1 MLFPLLAAVLMHGD
15 PLRAHPC
22 RQAAPSLRSS
32 PRSPQISPMRAGRPC
47 PPRRAHG
54 LRLASHVFPLRMSL
68 AAQQEMEEQD
78 LVAAINIERT
88 QRGLEPLVSDPLL
101 CVTARA
107 HCREMCS
114 LDYFEHRS
122 PTPGLETPLNR
133 YLAGRRAW
141 GQERPSTALVGENI
155 FYASAS
161 DSDYNVAYAH
171 QRLMASP
178 GHRANI
184 LEPRFTHVGVGLY
197 RDSQGR
203 FWVTEMFLGGTD
215 E

>member
-1 MLFPLLAAVLMHGD
+1 
-15 PLRAHPC
+15 
-22 RQAAPSLRSS
+22 
-32 PRSPQISPMRAGRPC
+32 MRAVRSFPARHTHGARLISRLSA
-47 PPRRAHG
+47 PP
-54 LRLASHVFPLRMSL
+54 MNL
-68 AAQQEMEEQD
+68 AAQQDQEEQD

-133 YLAGRRAW
+133 YLAGRRAL

-155 FYASAS
+155 FYASVS

-178 GHRANI
+178 GHQANI

-203 FWVTEMFLGGTD
+203 FWVTEMFLGDTD

>member
-1 MLFPLLAAVLMHGD
+1 
-15 PLRAHPC
+15 
-22 RQAAPSLRSS
+22 
-32 PRSPQISPMRAGRPC
+32 MRAAQPF
-47 PPRRAHG
+47 PVRRTHDAS
-54 LRLASHVFPLRMSL
+54 LASHLSPPRINL
-68 AAQQEMEEQD
+68 AAQQEQEEQD

-88 QRGLEPLVSDPLL
+88 QRGLEPLASDPLL

-141 GQERPSTALVGENI
+141 GEDPPSAALVGENI
-155 FYASAS
+155 FYASVS
-161 DSDYNVAYAH
+161 DSEYNVAYAH

-184 LEPRFTHVGVGLY
+184 LEPRFTRVGVGLH
-197 RDSQGR
+197 RDVQGR
-203 FWVTEMFLGGTD
+203 FWVTEMFLGGTS